1 MIRLILLDVDGCMTD
16 GHIIYNEKGE
26 ETKNFNVKDG
36 FIIRSWLRM
45 GHQVAI
51 ITGRESAIVTLR
63 AKELHIPYVFQ
74 GVDNKLEVTQKLCE
88 ELGLQSH
95 EVAAIGDDL
104 NDYNML
110 QWVGQGYTP
119 KNGTHYLHTVAT
131 VLEKNGGDAVV
142 REMIEKVIDNNGE
155 REKFLSL
162 WI

>member
-16 GHIIYNEKGE
+16 GRIIYNEKGE
-26 ETKNFNVKDG
+26 EIKNFNVKDG
-36 FIIRSWLRM
+36 FIIRSWLTM

-51 ITGRESAIVTLR
+51 ITGRESAIVANR
-63 AKELHIPYVFQ
+63 AKELRIPYLFQ
-74 GVDNKLEVTQKLCE
+74 GVDDKLSVAQKLCK
-88 ELGLQSH
+88 ELGLEPH

-104 NDYNML
+104 NDYTML

-119 KNGTHYLHTVAT
+119 KNGVHHLHAVAT
-131 VLEKNGGDAVV
+131 VLENVGGDAVV
-142 REMIEKVIDNNGE
+142 REMIEKVIDHNGE

>member
-1 MIRLILLDVDGCMTD
+1 MIRLLLLDVDGCMTD
-16 GHIIYNEKGE
+16 GRIIYNNIGE
-26 ETKNFNVKDG
+26 EVKNFHVKDG
-36 FIIRSWLRM
+36 FIIRSWLKM

-51 ITGRESAIVTLR
+51 ITGRESAIVTHR
-63 AKELHIPYVFQ
+63 AKELRIPYVFQ
-74 GVDNKLEVTQKLCE
+74 GVDDKLLVAQNLCK
-88 ELGLQSH
+88 ELGLNPD

-142 REMIEKVIDNNGE
+142 REMIEKVIDHNGE
-155 REKFLSL
+155 RDKFLGL

>member
-16 GHIIYNEKGE
+16 GRIIYNEKGE
-26 ETKNFNVKDG
+26 EIKNFNVKDG
-36 FIIRSWLRM
+36 FIIRSWLTM

-51 ITGRESAIVTLR
+51 ITGRESAIVTNR
-63 AKELHIPYVFQ
+63 AKELRIPHVFQ
-74 GVDNKLEVTQKLCE
+74 GVHNKLDVAQKLCN
-88 ELGLQSH
+88 ELGLEPH

-104 NDYNML
+104 NDYTML

-119 KNGTHYLHTVAT
+119 KNGVHHLHAVAT
-131 VLEKNGGDAVV
+131 VLENVGGDAVV
-142 REMIEKVIDNNGE
+142 REMIEKVIDHNGE

>member
-1 MIRLILLDVDGCMTD
+1 VIRLILLDVDGCMTD
-16 GHIIYNEKGE
+16 GGIIYNEKAE

-45 GHQVAI
+45 GHHVAI
-51 ITGRESAIVTLR
+51 ITGRESAIVAHR
-63 AKELHIPYVFQ
+63 AKELRIPYVFQ
-74 GVDNKLEVTQKLCE
+74 GVDNKLEVAQKLCE

-119 KNGTHYLHTVAT
+119 KNGVYYLHAVAT
-131 VLEKNGGDAVV
+131 VLEKVGGDAVV
-142 REMIEKVIDNNGE
+142 REMIEKVIDHNGE

>member
-16 GHIIYNEKGE
+16 GSIIYNGQGE
-26 ETKNFNVKDG
+26 ETKHFNVKDG
-36 FIIRSWLRM
+36 FIIRSWLMM
-45 GHQVAI
+45 GHSIAI
-51 ITGRESAIVTLR
+51 ITGRESAIVANR
-63 AKELHIPYVFQ
+63 AKELRIPYVFQ
-74 GVDNKLEVTQKLCE
+74 GIDNKLEVAQKLCE

-110 QWVGQGYTP
+110 QWVGLGFTP
-119 KNGTHYLHTVAT
+119 NNGTRYLHTIAT

-142 REMIEKVIDNNGE
+142 REMIEKVIDQNGE
-155 REKFLSL
+155 RDKFLGL

>member
-16 GHIIYNEKGE
+16 GSIIYNDKTE
-26 ETKNFNVKDG
+26 ETKSFNVKDG
-36 FIIRSWLRM
+36 FIIRSWLKM

-51 ITGRESAIVTLR
+51 ITGRESAIVTHR
-63 AKELHIPYVFQ
+63 AKELRIPYVFQ

-88 ELGLQSH
+88 ELGLQPH

-119 KNGTHYLHTVAT
+119 KNGVHHLHAVAT
-131 VLEKNGGDAVV
+131 VLEKVGGDAVV
-142 REMIEKVIDNNGE
+142 REMIEKVIDHNGE

>member
-16 GHIIYNEKGE
+16 GHIIYNGQGE
-26 ETKNFNVKDG
+26 ETKHFNVKDG
-36 FIIRSWLRM
+36 FIIRSWLKM
-45 GHQVAI
+45 GHSIAI
-51 ITGRESAIVTLR
+51 ITGRESAIVTHR

-74 GVDNKLEVTQKLCE
+74 GVENKLEVTQKLCE
-88 ELGLQSH
+88 ELGLESH

-119 KNGTHYLHTVAT
+119 SDGTRYLHTIAT
-131 VLEKNGGDAVV
+131 VLEKNGGDGVV
-142 REMIEKVIDNNGE
+142 REMIEKVIDHNGE